1 MSPNKSNSDVETFL
15 KRHKLT
21 REGVFDAKG
30 RSVGSWYDLM
40 KKLGK
45 DIAINTTPCEKGGHT
60 IRNRSGHCVICNP
73 AHIAFQIRSSKGGF
87 IYIARSFKLRA
98 CKIGFTEN
106 LDSRIDSLNRTKY
119 AGVSDWRMTIAFK
132 TQEAGRIEGEIR
144 FALMRYSSNV
154 SAITD
159 KNGKDAASNELYQD
173 KYSEIKTTVIK
184 HLKKQNCRFEIIDPE
199 Y

>member
-1 MSPNKSNSDVETFL
+1 
-15 KRHKLT
+15 
-21 REGVFDAKG
+21 
-30 RSVGSWYDLM
+30 M

-73 AHIAFQIRSSKGGF
+73 AHIAFQIRSSRSGF

-119 AGVSDWRMTIAFK
+119 AGVNDWKMNIAFQ

-144 FALMRYSSNV
+144 FVLMRLSSSLRTV
-154 SAITD
+154 TD
-159 KNGKDAASNELYQD
+159 KNGKDAISIELYQD
-173 KYSEIKTTVIK
+173 KYPEIKSAVHK
-184 HLKKQNCRFEIIDPE
+184 HLKKLGCKFKIIVPE